1 MRCGRLASMLLFI
14 LLSLLPAETL
24 LQSGARLPEPELRE
38 PSLRPLFQLP
48 LLRDSAS
55 LSLPYLGRP
64 VRLLGDLRLLVERN
78 HELRYALLGERR
90 GLLVRLPP
98 RSTLFPYTPP
108 LRT

>member
-55 LSLPYLGRP
+55 LSLPYLGLPARLGLPVLGLPVLLDEQGLLPRLALGEVLRALQVFRNVRGRP
-64 VRLLGDLRLLVERN
+64 VRL
-78 HELRYALLGERR
+78 
-90 GLLVRLPP
+90 
-98 RSTLFPYTPP
+98 
-108 LRT
+108 